1 VDVSASRPTPLF
13 IQPGDFMDGYST
25 YSLYQAIKLHFTS
38 ESYNFFQYD
47 GKTRVSIDAFQ
58 KRRDK
63 FLFHRLARKYRDD
76 EMVPFLVA
84 NFVHSDNN
92 WTKSLLEEQAEETY
106 RDWKRTTDSMSKVYT
121 EDLQKICPDPK
132 EFNNL
137 FKVED
142 GQFPP
147 LLNLLMQKE
156 VTIETMV
163 ILNNIFDFI
172 RIWDKKISDDII
184 YPKVSRKVRKYGAF
198 LAVNVDKY
206 KLLTKETLLAQQNT
220 I

>member
-1 VDVSASRPTPLF
+1 
-13 IQPGDFMDGYST
+13 MNGYDLYCT
-25 YSLYQAIKLHFTS
+25 YQAIKLHFTS
-38 ESYNFFQYD
+38 ESYNFFHYD
-47 GKTRVSIDAFQ
+47 GKTRVSVDAFQ

-84 NFVHSDNN
+84 NFVHSDDN
-92 WTKSLLEEQAEETY
+92 WTKSLLEEEAEETY
-106 RDWKRTTDSMSKVYT
+106 RDWKRTTDSMSKIYV
-121 EDLQKICPDPK
+121 EDLQKIATK
-132 EFNNL
+132 ETFNDL

-142 GQFPP
+142 GQFPK
-147 LLNLLMQKE
+147 LLVHFLQKD

-184 YPKVSRKVRKYGAF
+184 YPKMSRKIRKYGSF
-198 LAVNVDKY
+198 LNVNVDKY
-206 KLLTKETLLAQQNT
+206 KTLTKETLLANDYD

>member
-1 VDVSASRPTPLF
+1 
-13 IQPGDFMDGYST
+13 MNGYDLYCT
-25 YSLYQAIKLHFTS
+25 YQAIKLHFTS
-38 ESYNFFQYD
+38 ESYNFFHYD

-84 NFVHSDNN
+84 NFVHSDDN
-92 WTKSLLEEQAEETY
+92 WTKSLLEDEAEETY
-106 RDWKRTTDSMSKVYT
+106 RDWKRTTDSMSKIYV
-121 EDLQKICPDPK
+121 EDLQKIATK
-132 EFNNL
+132 ETFNDL

-142 GQFPP
+142 GQFPK
-147 LLNLLMQKE
+147 LLVTFLQKD

-184 YPKVSRKVRKYGAF
+184 YPKVSRKIRKYGAF

-206 KLLTKETLLAQQNT
+206 KLLTRETLLAD
-220 I
+220 

>member
-1 VDVSASRPTPLF
+1 LN
-13 IQPGDFMDGYST
+13 GYDL
-25 YSLYQAIKLHFTS
+25 YCVYQAIKLHFNS
-38 ESYNFFQYD
+38 ENYNFFHYD

-63 FLFHRLARKYRDD
+63 FLFHRLARKYRDE

-84 NFVHSDNN
+84 NFVHSDDN
-92 WTKSLLEEQAEETY
+92 WTKSLLEEEAEETY
-106 RDWKRTTDSMSKVYT
+106 RNWKRTTDSMSKVYT
-121 EDLQKICPDPK
+121 EDLQKIATK
-132 EFNNL
+132 ETFNDL

-142 GQFPP
+142 GQFPK
-147 LLNLLMQKE
+147 LLIAFLQKD

-184 YPKVSRKVRKYGAF
+184 YPKVSRKIRKYGAF

-206 KLLTKETLLAQQNT
+206 KTLTKETLLAN
-220 I
+220 

>member
-1 VDVSASRPTPLF
+1 VN
-13 IQPGDFMDGYST
+13 GYDLYCT
-25 YSLYQAIKLHFTS
+25 YQAIKLHFTS
-38 ESYNFFQYD
+38 EKYNFFQYD
-47 GKTRVSIDAFQ
+47 GKTRVSVEAFQ

-84 NFVHSDNN
+84 NFVHSDDN
-92 WTKSLLEEQAEETY
+92 WTRSLLEEEAEDTF
-106 RDWKRTTDSMSKVYT
+106 RRWKRTTDSMTKVYL
-121 EDLQKICPDPK
+121 EDLQKVCSDPK

-142 GQFPP
+142 GQFPK
-147 LLNLLMQKE
+147 LLVSFMQKE
-156 VTIETMV
+156 ITIETMV

-184 YPKVSRKVRKYGAF
+184 YPKMSRKIRKYGAF
-198 LAVNVDKY
+198 LNVNVDKY
-206 KLLTKETLLAQQNT
+206 KQLTKETLLANDST

>member
-1 VDVSASRPTPLF
+1 
-13 IQPGDFMDGYST
+13 MNGYDLYCT
-25 YSLYQAIKLHFTS
+25 YQAIKLHFNS
-38 ESYNFFQYD
+38 ENYNFFQYD
-47 GKTRVSIDAFQ
+47 GKTRVSVDAFQ

-76 EMVPFLVA
+76 EMVPFLVS
-84 NFVHSDNN
+84 NFVHSDDN
-92 WTKSLLEEQAEETY
+92 WTKSLLEEEAESTY
-106 RDWKRTTDSMSKVYT
+106 REWKRKTDSMSKIYV
-121 EDLQKICPDPK
+121 EDLEKIVSKDN
-132 EFNNL
+132 FNEL

-142 GQFPP
+142 GQFPK
-147 LLNLLMQKE
+147 LLTVFLQND

-184 YPKVSRKVRKYGAF
+184 YPKVSRRIRKYGSF
-198 LAVNVDKY
+198 LNVNVDKY
-206 KLLTKETLLAQQNT
+206 KNLTKETLLGDRND

>member
-1 VDVSASRPTPLF
+1 
-13 IQPGDFMDGYST
+13 MNGYDLYCT
-25 YSLYQAIKLHFTS
+25 YQAIKLHFSS
-38 ESYNFFQYD
+38 EQYNFFHYD

-84 NFVHSDNN
+84 NFVHSDDN
-92 WTKSLLEEQAEETY
+92 WTKSLLEEEAEQTY
-106 RDWKRTTDSMSKVYT
+106 REWKRTTDSMSKIYV
-121 EDLQKICPDPK
+121 EDLQKIATK
-132 EFNNL
+132 ETFNDL

-142 GQFPP
+142 GQFPK
-147 LLNLLMQKE
+147 LLVTFLQKD

-184 YPKVSRKVRKYGAF
+184 YPKVSRKIRKYGAF

-206 KLLTKETLLAQQNT
+206 KLLTKETLLAD
-220 I
+220 

>member
-1 VDVSASRPTPLF
+1 
-13 IQPGDFMDGYST
+13 MNGYDLYCT
-25 YSLYQAIKLHFTS
+25 YQAIKLHFTS
-38 ESYNFFQYD
+38 ENYNFFQYD

-84 NFVHSDNN
+84 NFVHSDDN
-92 WTKSLLEEQAEETY
+92 WTKSLLEEEAEETY
-106 RDWKRTTDSMSKVYT
+106 RDWKRTTDSMSKIYV
-121 EDLQKICPDPK
+121 EDLRKVATKDT
-132 EFNNL
+132 FNDL

-142 GQFPP
+142 GQFPK
-147 LLNLLMQKE
+147 LLVAFLQKD

-172 RIWDKKISDDII
+172 KIWDKKISDDII
-184 YPKVSRKVRKYGAF
+184 YPKVSRKIRKYGAF
-198 LAVNVDKY
+198 LNVNVDKY
-206 KLLTKETLLAQQNT
+206 KQLTKETLLAD
-220 I
+220 

>member
-1 VDVSASRPTPLF
+1 
-13 IQPGDFMDGYST
+13 MNGYDL
-25 YSLYQAIKLHFTS
+25 YCIYQAIKLHFTS

-47 GKTRVSIDAFQ
+47 GKTRVSVDAFQ

-84 NFVHSDNN
+84 NFVHSDDN

-106 RDWKRTTDSMSKVYT
+106 RDWKRTTDSMTKVYL
-121 EDLQKICPDPK
+121 EDLQRICPDPK
-132 EFNNL
+132 EFNDL

-142 GQFPP
+142 GQFPK
-147 LLNLLMQKE
+147 LLVAFLQKD
-156 VTIETMV
+156 VTIETLV
-163 ILNNIFDFI
+163 ILNNIFNFI
-172 RIWDKKISDDII
+172 QIWDKKISDDII

-206 KLLTKETLLAQQNT
+206 KQLTKETLLADENT

>member
-1 VDVSASRPTPLF
+1 
-13 IQPGDFMDGYST
+13 MNGYDLYCT
-25 YSLYQAIKLHFTS
+25 YQAIKLHFTS
-38 ESYNFFQYD
+38 ESYNFFHYD

-84 NFVHSDNN
+84 NFVHSDDN
-92 WTKSLLEEQAEETY
+92 WTKSLLEDEAEETY
-106 RDWKRTTDSMSKVYT
+106 RDWKRTTDSMSKIYV
-121 EDLQKICPDPK
+121 EDLQKIATK
-132 EFNNL
+132 ETFNDL

-142 GQFPP
+142 GQFPK
-147 LLNLLMQKE
+147 LLVAFLQKD

-184 YPKVSRKVRKYGAF
+184 YPKVSRKIRKYGAF

-206 KLLTKETLLAQQNT
+206 KILTKETLLGD
-220 I
+220 

>member
-1 VDVSASRPTPLF
+1 
-13 IQPGDFMDGYST
+13 MNGYDL
-25 YSLYQAIKLHFTS
+25 YCIYQAIKLHFTS

-84 NFVHSDNN
+84 NFVHSDDKF
-92 WTKSLLEEQAEETY
+92 TKTLLEEESEEIF
-106 RDWKRTTDSMSKVYT
+106 RNWKRVTDSMGKVYQ
-121 EDLQKICPDPK
+121 EDLVRICPEPK
-132 EFNNL
+132 QFNSL

-147 LLNLLMQKE
+147 LLNLFMQKE
-156 VTIETMV
+156 VTVETMV
-163 ILNNIFDFI
+163 ILNNIFNYI
-172 RIWDKKISDDII
+172 QIWDKKITDDII
-184 YPKVSRKVRKYGAF
+184 YPKISRKIRKYGAF
-198 LAVNVDKY
+198 LSVDTKKY
-206 KLLTKETLLAQQNT
+206 KELTKKILLDV
-220 I
+220 

>member
-1 VDVSASRPTPLF
+1 
-13 IQPGDFMDGYST
+13 MNGYDL
-25 YSLYQAIKLHFTS
+25 YCIYQAIKLHFTS

-47 GKTRVSIDAFQ
+47 GKTRVSVDAFQ

-84 NFVHSDNN
+84 NFVHSDDN
-92 WTKSLLEEQAEETY
+92 WTKSLLEDQAEETY
-106 RDWKRTTDSMSKVYT
+106 RDWKRTTDSMTKVYL
-121 EDLQKICPDPK
+121 EDLQKVCPDPK

-142 GQFPP
+142 GQFPKM
-147 LLNLLMQKE
+147 LVAFLQKD
-156 VTIETMV
+156 VTIETLV
-163 ILNNIFDFI
+163 ILNNIFNFI
-172 RIWDKKISDDII
+172 QIWDKKISDDII

-206 KLLTKETLLAQQNT
+206 KQLTKETLLANENA

>member
-1 VDVSASRPTPLF
+1 
-13 IQPGDFMDGYST
+13 MNGYST

-38 ESYNFFQYD
+38 ENYNFFQYD
-47 GKTRVSIDAFQ
+47 GKTRVSVDAFQ

-84 NFVHSDNN
+84 NFVHSDDN
-92 WTKSLLEEQAEETY
+92 WTKSLLEDQAEETY
-106 RDWKRTTDSMSKVYT
+106 RDWKRTTDSMTKIYL

-137 FKVED
+137 FKVEN

-147 LLNLLMQKE
+147 LLNLFMQKE
-156 VTIETMV
+156 ITIETMV

-184 YPKVSRKVRKYGAF
+184 YPKVSRKIRKYGAF

-206 KLLTKETLLAQQNT
+206 KQLTKETLLAAQST

>member
-1 VDVSASRPTPLF
+1 
-13 IQPGDFMDGYST
+13 MNGYDLYCT
-25 YSLYQAIKLHFTS
+25 YQAIKLHFTS
-38 ESYNFFQYD
+38 ESYNFFHYD

-84 NFVHSDNN
+84 NFVHSDDN
-92 WTKSLLEEQAEETY
+92 WTKSLLEDEAEETY
-106 RDWKRTTDSMSKVYT
+106 RDWKRTTDSMSKIYV
-121 EDLQKICPDPK
+121 EDLQKIATK
-132 EFNNL
+132 ETFNDL

-142 GQFPP
+142 GQFPK
-147 LLNLLMQKE
+147 LLVAFLQKD

-172 RIWDKKISDDII
+172 RIWDKKISDDFI
-184 YPKVSRKVRKYGAF
+184 YPKVSRKIRKYGAF
-198 LAVNVDKY
+198 LNVNVDKY
-206 KLLTKETLLAQQNT
+206 KTLTKETLLANDCD